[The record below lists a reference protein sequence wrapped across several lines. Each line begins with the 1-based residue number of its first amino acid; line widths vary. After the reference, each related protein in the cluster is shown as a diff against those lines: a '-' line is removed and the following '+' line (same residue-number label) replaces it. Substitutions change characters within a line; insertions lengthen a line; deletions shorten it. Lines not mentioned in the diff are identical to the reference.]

1 MEKLLE
7 VRNLVL
13 ARFDQRIGSILG
25 DMSCVARFYTIDKDF
40 ARTLEICPVDWL
52 YLLPVNKVGVD
63 AERRRNRRRTLGQSA
78 ADAVLRLAD

>member
-7 VRNLVL
+7 VRKLVL

-52 YLLPVNKVGVD
+52 YLLPVNKVGD
-63 AERRRNRRRTLGQSA
+63 RCGTPAESA
-78 ADAVLRLAD
+78 TDFGSVRC